1 MGWKIATVTVRKCGQ
16 IKISNK
22 NMKVIRPPSTET
34 LVSTLNIAIYRNTEN
49 KILNEIDYIN
59 TTVEYNE
66 ALIALIGAKNAQ
78 MWNWREITF
87 QFIVFVHS

>member
-1 MGWKIATVTVRKCGQ
+1 
-16 IKISNK
+16 
-22 NMKVIRPPSTET
+22 MKVIRPPSTET

-78 MWNWREITF
+78 M
-87 QFIVFVHS
+87 